1 MGRTV
6 RSFWCPTV
14 CQAKHVTVW
23 TVECHA
29 FVGLHLV
36 LKRTLL
42 FIRYSPPICHE
53 TSPLLHRHHYYVNYQ
68 VDLLPL
74 YYVVDR
80 PNQTVAVHSGHASI
94 AE

>member
-1 MGRTV
+1 
-6 RSFWCPTV
+6 
-14 CQAKHVTVW
+14 VTVW